1 MVAKELG
8 IPVSMVRV
16 KPTDNLVAPNNSVT
30 GGSMGSECCA
40 SVSDWNSDFSFYR
53 SCHYKWQ
60 HCLSCSLVLL
70 SCLRTVELSFI
81 VARSVPSL

>member
-1 MVAKELG
+1 MHSFVKVVAKELG

-40 SVSDWNSDFSFYR
+40 SVSDLNN
-53 SCHYKWQ
+53 
-60 HCLSCSLVLL
+60 LIGNETL
-70 SCLRTVELSFI
+70 
-81 VARSVPSL
+81 